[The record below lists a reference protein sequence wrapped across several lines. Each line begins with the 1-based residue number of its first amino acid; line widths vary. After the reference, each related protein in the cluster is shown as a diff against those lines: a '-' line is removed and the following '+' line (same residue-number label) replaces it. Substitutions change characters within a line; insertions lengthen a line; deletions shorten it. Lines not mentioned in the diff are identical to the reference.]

1 MKQYYTVPKD
11 ADMLAPKWLT
21 TRINYYSIK
30 FVYHID
36 DGISKLKGVR
46 IGDQIAKV
54 GDVLMFDGKRISIE
68 RW

>member
-46 IGDQIAKV
+46 IGAYV
-54 GDVLMFDGKRISIE
+54 
-68 RW
+68 

>member
-1 MKQYYTVPKD
+1 MKQYYTVTKD

-21 TRINYYSIK
+21 ARINYYSIK
-30 FVYHID
+30 FVYHIED
-36 DGISKLKGVR
+36 RISKLKGVR

-68 RW
+68 RR